1 MTPTN
6 AIFNQLYIISEQIM
20 DTYDYL
26 PDAEARY
33 PFCYVGNPDNIQ
45 PRNERLNRSGDR
57 HGPLVWKT
65 NGPEED

>member
-6 AIFNQLYIISEQIM
+6 AIFNQLYILSEQIM

-33 PFCYVGNPDNIQ
+33 PFCFVDNPYNTQREMNDLTGRVTI
-45 PRNERLNRSGDR
+45 
-57 HGPLVWKT
+57 LVLSLIHI
-65 NGPEED
+65 